1 MSKAKDSLLPF
12 IYMENMG
19 GEPSHPDYEGGV
31 VLEESKADVAPPPMY
46 QIVMLDDDFTPMEF
60 VVDVLQIFFG
70 MNREKATQIML
81 TVHTQGRA
89 SCGTFTRDVA
99 ETKAAQVI
107 KYARENQHP
116 LMCEVE
122 RFQ

>member
-1 MSKAKDSLLPF
+1 MSKAKDLLLPF
-12 IYMENMG
+12 NSMDSMG
-19 GEPSHPDYEGGV
+19 GEPSHPDFEGGV
-31 VLEESKADVAPPPMY
+31 VLEESRADIAPPPMY

-60 VVDVLQIFFG
+60 VVEVLQVFFG
-70 MNREKATQIML
+70 MNREKATQVML

-99 ETKAAQVI
+99 ETKATQVI

-122 RFQ
+122 KFQ